1 MADKKFRTVITYKTY
16 FEDFFTKQVQKVK
29 DKILWTSF
37 LWRNIMKIKNNS
49 KTLIQIVEKQYGK
62 KGTKKR
68 DKFEKGYESFKLG
81 AMILDARLEK
91 GLTQEQ
97 LADKC
102 GTNKAYISRV
112 ENDIKDVRI
121 STLQKIIEVGLGG
134 RLNLSVT
141 L

>member
-1 MADKKFRTVITYKTY
+1 MKTKAN
-16 FEDFFTKQVQKVK
+16 T
-29 DKILWTSF
+29 
-37 LWRNIMKIKNNS
+37 
-49 KTLIQIVEKQYGK
+49 KTLSSLVDEQYGK
-62 KGTKKR
+62 KGSLKR
-68 DKFEKGYESFKLG
+68 EKFEKGYQSFKLG
-81 AMILDARLEK
+81 ALLLEARLEK
-91 GLTQEQ
+91 GMTQEQ

-102 GTNKAYISRV
+102 GTNKAYISKV

>member
-1 MADKKFRTVITYKTY
+1 
-16 FEDFFTKQVQKVK
+16 
-29 DKILWTSF
+29 
-37 LWRNIMKIKNNS
+37 MKIKSNI
-49 KTLIQIVEKQYGK
+49 KTLAQLVNENYGK
-62 KGTKKR
+62 KGTAKR
-68 DKFEKGYESFKLG
+68 DKFDKGYETFKLG
-81 AMILDARLEK
+81 AMIHEARLEK

-97 LADKC
+97 LAEKC
-102 GTNKAYISRV
+102 GTNKAYISKV

>member
-1 MADKKFRTVITYKTY
+1 MKT
-16 FEDFFTKQVQKVK
+16 
-29 DKILWTSF
+29 
-37 LWRNIMKIKNNS
+37 KNNT
-49 KTLIQIVEKQYGK
+49 KTLAQLVNEQYGK
-62 KGTKKR
+62 KGTQKR
-68 DKFEKGYESFKLG
+68 DKFDKGYHTFKLG
-81 AMILDARLEK
+81 AMIHEARLEK

-102 GTNKAYISRV
+102 GTNKAYISKV

-134 RLNLSVT
+134 QLNLSVT